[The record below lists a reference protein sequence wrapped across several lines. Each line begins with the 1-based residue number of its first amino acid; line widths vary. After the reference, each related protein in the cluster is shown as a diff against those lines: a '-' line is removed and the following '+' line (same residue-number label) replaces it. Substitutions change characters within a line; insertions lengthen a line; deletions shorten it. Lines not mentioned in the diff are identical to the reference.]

1 MRVFVL
7 ALAALSMV
15 PVAPADYRADVE
27 AFRAQRANEILG
39 PGGWA
44 SLVDLHWVTPG
55 EYTIGKAASNAIVLP
70 APSAPAR
77 IGTLSVTTDGATL
90 VADKGVSLTM
100 KEQRVSS
107 ATLSLNGGAD
117 NPVSIG
123 KVSMILIRRG
133 ARLALRVWDEA
144 APTRLALHDLKWMP
158 IDPSW
163 HFNATWEPH
172 NPVPRAPIL
181 NVLGETIQMANPGEA
196 VFTVKGETYRLE
208 AFLEGSDAKQLF
220 FMFRDGTSNKTTYG
234 AGRYLYTPLPKDGHV
249 DLDFNRA
256 MNPPCAFTDFATC
269 PLPPTRNRLQIP
281 IAAGELDT
289 GRRH

>member
-7 ALAALSMV
+7 ALAALFA
-15 PVAPADYRADVE
+15 APAADYRADVQM
-27 AFRAQRANEILG
+27 FRIQRAKEILG
-39 PGGWA
+39 PNGWA
-44 SLVDLHWVTPG
+44 SLVDLHWLTPG
-55 EYTIGKAASNAIVLP
+55 EYTIGKAATNTIVLP

-90 VADKGVSLTM
+90 VADKGVPLTM
-100 KEQRVSS
+100 DGRPVAS
-107 ATLSLNGGAD
+107 ATLSVGSGAD
-117 NPVSIG
+117 TMVSIG
-123 KVSMILIRRG
+123 KVSMTLIKRG
-133 ARLALRVWDEA
+133 QRLALRVWDEA
-144 APTRLALHDLKWMP
+144 APTRQALHELNWMP

-172 NPVPRAPIL
+172 TPVPRAPIL

-196 VFTVKGETYRLE
+196 VFVVKGETYRLE

-269 PLPPTRNRLQIP
+269 PLPPAKNRLLLP
-281 IAAGELDT
+281 IAAGELDS
-289 GRRH
+289 GHRH